1 MRPAFVKDR
10 DLIVYVAVLSAC
22 LLLPV
27 ILFAIGVPPRRAVY
41 AMNEET
47 GPMAAMGREIYERR
61 GPVDLLFFGAS
72 IIRAAIDP
80 DLIERQLEAST
91 GKRPTTIVC
100 GPNWQG
106 LDAQYVI
113 LRDFL
118 PRRKV
123 KYLFLNLPD
132 AVTWSNKPHIGLY
145 RVLRLGDDP
154 GFYSGLGLL
163 HSSQVYAAEILG
175 APRQLLSLLRPN
187 LVGEDE
193 AGLLDRLRKSP
204 GTLLGYYGAPPIQDD
219 RWPPL
224 LRGDE
229 MLNDGTADRGWFRFG
244 NHPLGD
250 YQLNMLA
257 KIGALARQ
265 YGAQIVVLNIPIDS
279 DRGHQFVAERMDW
292 SKALGMQ
299 VAVLGIPAAVLF
311 KDMKADGVQ
320 HFYVDQHLNR
330 NGRKYFSKAIVP
342 GLRLLLERT
351 HVPQ

>member
-1 MRPAFVKDR
+1 MRPAFIKDR
-10 DLIVYVAVLSAC
+10 DLIVYVTVLSAC

-27 ILFAIGVPPRRAVY
+27 ILLAIGPPPRRTIY

-47 GPMAAMGREIYERR
+47 GAMAAMGREIYERR
-61 GPVDLLFFGAS
+61 APVDLLFFGSS
-72 IIRAAIDP
+72 IIRAAIAP
-80 DLIERQLEAST
+80 DLIERQLEST
-91 GKRPTTIVC
+91 GNRPATILC

-113 LRDFL
+113 LRDLL

-123 KYLFLNLPD
+123 RYLFLNLPD
-132 AVTWSNKPHIGLY
+132 AVAWSNKPHIGLY
-145 RVLRLGDDP
+145 RMLRLGDDT
-154 GFYSGLGLL
+154 GFFSGLGLL

-175 APRQLLSLLRPN
+175 APRQFLSLIRTD
-187 LVGEDE
+187 LVSEEE

-204 GTLLGYYGAPPIQDD
+204 GPLLGYYGAPAVQDD
-219 RWPPL
+219 RRPPL

-229 MLNDGTADRGWFRFG
+229 MLHDGTADGGWFRFG

-257 KIGALARQ
+257 KIGALARR
-265 YGAQIVVLNIPIDS
+265 YGVQIVVLNIPIDS
-279 DRGHQFVAERMDW
+279 DGSDQFVFERMDW
-292 SKALGMQ
+292 SKPLGMH
-299 VAVLGIPAAVLF
+299 VTVLGIPPALLF
-311 KDMKADGVQ
+311 KYMRADEVQ

-330 NGRKYFSKAIVP
+330 NGRKYFSEAIVP

-351 HVPQ
+351 HVSQ

>member
-1 MRPAFVKDR
+1 MRSAFVKDR
-10 DLIVYVAVLSAC
+10 DLIVYVTVLSAC

-27 ILFAIGVPPRRAVY
+27 ILLAIGPPPRRAVY

-72 IIRAAIDP
+72 IIRAAIAP

-91 GKRPTTIVC
+91 GRRPTTILC

-113 LRDFL
+113 LRDLL

-132 AVTWSNKPHIGLY
+132 AVTWSNKPHIALY
-145 RVLRLGDDP
+145 RVLRLGDDS

-163 HSSQVYAAEILG
+163 HASQVYAAEILG
-175 APRQLLSLLRPN
+175 APRQLLSLIRPN

-204 GTLLGYYGAPPIQDD
+204 GPLLGYYGAAPVQDD
-219 RWPPL
+219 RLPPL
-224 LRGDE
+224 LPGDE
-229 MLNDGTADRGWFRFG
+229 MLHEGNSDGGWFRFG

-279 DRGHQFVAERMDW
+279 DRGRPFVIERMDW
-292 SKALGMQ
+292 SRLLGMQ
-299 VAVLGIPAAVLF
+299 VTVLGIPPALLF
-311 KDMKADGVQ
+311 KDMSADEVQ
-320 HFYVDQHLNR
+320 RFYVDQHLNR
-330 NGRKYFSKAIVP
+330 NGRRYFSEAIVP
-342 GLRLLLERT
+342 ALRLLLERT
-351 HVPQ
+351 HVSQ